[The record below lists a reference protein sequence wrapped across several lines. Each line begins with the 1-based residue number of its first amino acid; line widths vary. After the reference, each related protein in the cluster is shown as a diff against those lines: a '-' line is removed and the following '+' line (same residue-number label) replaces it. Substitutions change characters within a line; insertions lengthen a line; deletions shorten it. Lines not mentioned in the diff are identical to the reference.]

1 MSNPAKS
8 AERVN
13 KANSHLF
20 KAIGY
25 LKGFRGGEQDIP
37 KAIGHAR
44 RAVSLLLMVVFTK

>member
-13 KANSHLF
+13 KAKSHLYR
-20 KAIGY
+20 AIECLRGY
-25 LKGFRGGEQDIP
+25 QVGTQDIP

-44 RAVSLLLMVVFTK
+44 RAVSLLLMVHFTK